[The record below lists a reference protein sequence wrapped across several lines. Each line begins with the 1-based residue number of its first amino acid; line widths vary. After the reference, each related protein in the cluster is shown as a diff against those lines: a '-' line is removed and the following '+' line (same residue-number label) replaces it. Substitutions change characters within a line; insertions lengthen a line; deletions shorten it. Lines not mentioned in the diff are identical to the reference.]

1 MTDEETRARYA
12 AGATIRQIA
21 TEAGRGVRFVWQRV
35 TTLARKPGP
44 RIDPDRVAE
53 SRRLRAS
60 GASYGAIGRRF
71 GISAK
76 SAHDYLTRHGV
87 GP

>member
-1 MTDEETRARYA
+1 MTDDEMRARYA
-12 AGATIRQIA
+12 AGATMRQIA
-21 TEAGRGVRFVWQRV
+21 TEAGRGIRFVWQRV
-35 TTLARKPGP
+35 TPLARLPGP
-44 RIDPDRVAE
+44 RVDPERVAE
-53 SRRLRAS
+53 SRRMRAA

-76 SAHDYLTRHGV
+76 SAHDYLTRHGL